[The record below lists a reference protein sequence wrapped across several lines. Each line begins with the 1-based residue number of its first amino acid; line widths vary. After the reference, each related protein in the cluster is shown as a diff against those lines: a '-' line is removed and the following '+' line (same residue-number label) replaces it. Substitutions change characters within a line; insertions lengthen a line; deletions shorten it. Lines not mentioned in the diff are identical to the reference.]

1 MRYQSRIP
9 FRSIFRV
16 KVCNPKN
23 DQLIGY
29 VGDVSE
35 GGLKLLSDAAVNPDT
50 LLNLRLKMR
59 VRENEILQLDIV
71 VKCKWSRFNAKTG
84 YVESGCILEQPSTE
98 FAALVENMRL
108 LRARQDR
115 LETPELN

>member
-35 GGLKLLSDAAVNPDT
+35 GGLKLLSDAAVAPDT
-50 LLNLRLKMR
+50 LINLRLKMR
-59 VRENEILQLDIV
+59 VREDEILQLDVV

-84 YVESGCILEQPSTE
+84 YVESGCVLEQPSTE
-98 FAALVENMRL
+98 FAALVENMRV

-115 LETPELN
+115 LELPEPN